1 MTSDALPPEDV
12 TGPLAA
18 ADDGPRGAIAEALA
32 AIDVLAGPAA
42 AAHFAAAVES
52 AGEPL
57 LALQHLR
64 NRLLAYLFV
73 KGFPFQ
79 PDVGFKPRMRWRI
92 GELVEALEE
101 ALLERYALAP
111 APPGDAGRSGRVL
124 LLIDHIPARD
134 RMFSHT
140 RQVCTYAAALALDE
154 TVSEI
159 LVLATQ
165 ESAPE
170 NPFHAVTELGA
181 SHLEGWS
188 EELEEVAGGAVP
200 KVRFE
205 TVERVGP
212 VRPYEASTAAA
223 AAFDPGVVFAFQG
236 IFRSRLLPLILRPRA
251 AVIAVQMNEVN
262 PEPPFADL
270 VLAHGHQADFSD
282 QPTPAKW
289 RNHAV
294 PLVPFPK
301 ERSVDPGDL
310 GPPSPLRVV
319 TVLTLGR
326 LEKGLLKDD
335 GEALKFVIA
344 FLEEHPSAVWLL
356 VAIEDPAAFA
366 EKIASYVP
374 AAVEGRLR
382 LLPVVPDLRAIYEHC
397 QIYVHLP
404 PLGGGNMGI
413 AMAVAEGLAV
423 LAGAGTDGANTLHPD
438 QVFSTPRQAANM
450 LRRLAADPDLRRL
463 RAQRQQL
470 KIERRHSV
478 RASGVALAR
487 FVSEAVT
494 FGRRRGLSL

>member
-1 MTSDALPPEDV
+1 M
-12 TGPLAA
+12 
-18 ADDGPRGAIAEALA
+18 
-32 AIDVLAGPAA
+32 
-42 AAHFAAAVES
+42 
-52 AGEPL
+52 
-57 LALQHLR
+57 
-64 NRLLAYLFV
+64 
-73 KGFPFQ
+73 
-79 PDVGFKPRMRWRI
+79 
-92 GELVEALEE
+92 
-101 ALLERYALAP
+101 
-111 APPGDAGRSGRVL
+111 
-124 LLIDHIPARD
+124 
-134 RMFSHT
+134 
-140 RQVCTYAAALALDE
+140 
-154 TVSEI
+154 
-159 LVLATQ
+159 
-165 ESAPE
+165 
-170 NPFHAVTELGA
+170 
-181 SHLEGWS
+181 
-188 EELEEVAGGAVP
+188 
-200 KVRFE
+200 
-205 TVERVGP
+205 
-212 VRPYEASTAAA
+212 
-223 AAFDPGVVFAFQG
+223 
-236 IFRSRLLPLILRPRA
+236 
-251 AVIAVQMNEVN
+251 
-262 PEPPFADL
+262 
-270 VLAHGHQADFSD
+270 
-282 QPTPAKW
+282 
-289 RNHAV
+289 
-294 PLVPFPK
+294 
-301 ERSVDPGDL
+301 
-310 GPPSPLRVV
+310 
-319 TVLTLGR
+319 LTLGR

-487 FVSEAVT
+487 FVTGGGDA